1 MPIYEYQCANCHHQ
15 FDVLQKLSDD
25 PVKKCPEC
33 SKDMAVRL
41 VSAAGFQLKG
51 TGWYATDFKEKK
63 APATKSDSNA
73 APKET
78 SSTDKKTKEPATT
91 QKSTAKGEAD

>member
-33 SKDMAVRL
+33 AKDKAVRL

-51 TGWYATDFKEKK
+51 TGWYATDFKDKK
-63 APATKSDSNA
+63 APNTKSDSNL

-78 SSTDKKTKEPATT
+78 SSTEKNTSETTTT
-91 QKSTAKGEAD
+91 QKTTSKGEAD